1 MVYKGQLKAGVRPGE
16 VIERIDA
23 IQTGKMSNE
32 EFKPYLAASV
42 RNGGI
47 DLVIRRLG
55 VKEPLKLH
63 VSSDGR

>member
-1 MVYKGQLKAGVRPGE
+1 
-16 VIERIDA
+16 IDA
-23 IQTGKMSNE
+23 IRTGKMSNE

-55 VKEPLKLH
+55 SKEPLQLH
-63 VSSDGR
+63 VSSDSR